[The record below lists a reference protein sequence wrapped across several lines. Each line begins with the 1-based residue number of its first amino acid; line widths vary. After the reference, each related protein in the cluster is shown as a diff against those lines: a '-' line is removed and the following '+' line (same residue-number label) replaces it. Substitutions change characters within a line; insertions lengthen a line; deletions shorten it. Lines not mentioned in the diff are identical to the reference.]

1 MANIRRI
8 LNTIINFLTGVS
20 FLAMVILVV
29 GQVCTRYIFNHPAT
43 WTEELVSY
51 LFAWASLLGACLVT
65 GERDH
70 MSISFVLHYC
80 SPKMRIVW
88 NVFGEVVA
96 VLFSLIILVLGG
108 VQITNLAMGQLTS
121 SLGIAVGVF
130 YVILPI
136 AGVINT
142 VYALLNIFDILQTGN
157 CKTGDDEEED

>member
-1 MANIRRI
+1 M
-8 LNTIINFLTGVS
+8 
-20 FLAMVILVV
+20 
-29 GQVCTRYIFNHPAT
+29 
-43 WTEELVSY
+43 
-51 LFAWASLLGACLVT
+51 
-65 GERDH
+65 
-70 MSISFVLHYC
+70 
-80 SPKMRIVW
+80 
-88 NVFGEVVA
+88 
-96 VLFSLIILVLGG
+96 LFSLIILVFGG

>member
-1 MANIRRI
+1 
-8 LNTIINFLTGVS
+8 
-20 FLAMVILVV
+20 
-29 GQVCTRYIFNHPAT
+29 
-43 WTEELVSY
+43 
-51 LFAWASLLGACLVT
+51 
-65 GERDH
+65 
-70 MSISFVLHYC
+70 
-80 SPKMRIVW
+80 MRIVW

-96 VLFSLIILVLGG
+96 VLFSLIILVFGG